1 MKVIFLD
8 IDGVLNSDIWYQMR
22 SERCEEIDM
31 VTLPYLK
38 WIVVETGAKIVLS
51 SSWRKLGKQNP
62 DYLEL
67 LRILDTYGLEIFS
80 ETPHHSRYGKWR
92 GNEIMEWIDSR
103 GGEVESIVILD
114 DDSDMCEL
122 MPFLVH
128 LNWRKDR
135 GLGKKH
141 AEAAIELLNSNKFKE
156 FYNK

>member
-8 IDGVLNSDIWYQMR
+8 IDGVLNSDKWYHER
-22 SERCEEIDM
+22 SDRADEIDET
-31 VTLPYLK
+31 TLPYLK
-38 WIVVETGAKIVLS
+38 WIVIETGAKIVLS

-67 LRILDTYGLEIFS
+67 LRILAAYGLEIYS
-80 ETPHHSRYGKWR
+80 ETPRYSCYGKRR
-92 GNEIMEWIDSR
+92 GHEIMEWIDAR
-103 GGEVESIVILD
+103 DNEVESIVILD

-128 LNWRKDR
+128 LNWKRER

-141 AEAAIELLNSNKFKE
+141 AKAAIELLNSNKFKE